1 MGLLGSSWLGFGE
14 LVSLLRGSWI
24 GISGVISPLNMGYK
38 YSCPTYNPP
47 SVLCFGVGGGGAGLV
62 FLASELTCF
71 RLAGD
76 ILSHSQA
83 VSLQASFK
91 RAFPKGSYVF
101 MGWVEVFRAH
111 VRSTARMFRWRQP
124 LVGC

>member
-1 MGLLGSSWLGFGE
+1 MEFVGLLGSSWLGFGE

-24 GISGVISPLNMGYK
+24 GISGVISPLNMGIVALLI
-38 YSCPTYNPP
+38 THPP
-47 SVLCFGVGGGGAGLV
+47 LV